1 MRIFT
6 KKNLLVGIG
15 LISLVFIKNHIVK
28 DSFSS
33 GNEND
38 RVLQSSQIKE
48 KIGKSILSAVELP
61 SKIRIDDENFKV
73 NYHIDTRLENFVQNQ
88 IKQYHPDF
96 ASVVVIDNDNGKI
109 LTAIDYSRQ
118 TNNFSRTLTFSN
130 THPAASVFKIIT
142 AAELLKNHK
151 VSRDSLFAF
160 NGRSTTLYKNQI
172 LRPSNRRW
180 TRHQTFG
187 DAFAKS
193 NNVVFG
199 KAGVNLT
206 NPNSLVETAHSFGFN
221 EQLMEEVNMIPSTLG
236 VPETQFNMAEL
247 SSGFNTETMMSPMH
261 GAVIA
266 SIIANDGILK
276 TPSIVSNVVREKN
289 EELVWFPR
297 QVMKNVLSHNVS
309 TDLQELMEM
318 TIDKGTARSAF
329 RRAKGYPFSHLDIGG
344 KTGSITGGFPYG
356 KRDWFVSYAKPKDK
370 FLGKGLSICVMIVNQ
385 KKWYV
390 KSTQVA
396 KNVIEHYYKNLNPLK
411 KFQKITQN

>member
-1 MRIFT
+1 MRICT
-6 KKNLLVGIG
+6 RRNLLIG
-15 LISLVFIKNHIVK
+15 TGLLSLLFVKNHLVK
-28 DSFSS
+28 DSFSN
-33 GNEND
+33 GNENRTLPIAD
-38 RVLQSSQIKE
+38 IRE
-48 KIGKSILSAVELP
+48 KLGKSIASIALLP
-61 SKIRIDDENFKV
+61 IKIRIDDENYKV
-73 NYHIDTRLENFVQNQ
+73 NYHIDGKLEAYVQNQ
-88 IKQYHPDF
+88 ILQYRPDF

-109 LTAIDYSRQ
+109 LTAIDYSRK
-118 TNNFSRTLTFSN
+118 TNHFSRSLTFSN

-172 LRPSNRRW
+172 LRPTNQRW

-199 KAGVNLT
+199 KAGMNLS
-206 NPNSLVETAHSFGFN
+206 NPNSLAETAHSFGFN
-221 EQLMEEVNMIPSTLG
+221 EQLMEEVNLIPSTLG
-236 VPETQFNMAEL
+236 IPETQFNMAEL
-247 SSGFNTETMMSPMH
+247 SSGFNTDTMMSPMH

-276 TPSIVSNVVREKN
+276 TPSIISNVVRMKD

-297 QVMKNVLSHNVS
+297 QSMKNVLSHNVS

-329 RRAKGYPFSHLDIGG
+329 RRAKGYPFSYLDIGG

-396 KNVIEHYYKNLNPLK
+396 KNVIEHYYKTLNPLK